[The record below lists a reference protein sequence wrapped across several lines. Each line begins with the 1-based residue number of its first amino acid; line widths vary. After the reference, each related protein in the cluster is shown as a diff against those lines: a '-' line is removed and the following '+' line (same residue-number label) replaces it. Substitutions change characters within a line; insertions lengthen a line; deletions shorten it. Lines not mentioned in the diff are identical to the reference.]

1 MRSESL
7 EQVGSLEEAASAFV
21 ALRPRLFGIAYRM
34 LGSAAEA
41 DDIVQEAWLRWQ
53 NTDRSIIDNPSAFL
67 AQITTRL
74 AINVAQSARAR
85 REAYIGPWLPEPVDT
100 SSDPT
105 VGAERGEA
113 LELAF
118 LLLLERLTP
127 TERAAYVLREAFVY
141 PYAQIAD
148 ILQLSPANVRQLVSR
163 ARKHVSAARREPID
177 KIEHRRLLT
186 AFVTAAQTGNV
197 AALENLFAAD
207 VVSSSD
213 GGGVRG
219 AARFPLVGSARVVK
233 FIAAFAPRFWPGAD
247 ITWVEANGH
256 AGVLVPRG
264 RTGVTLLTIEASP
277 QGIHHLMWLVNPA
290 KLDAFARSRSRGRHT
305 PDRV

>member
-7 EQVGSLEEAASAFV
+7 EDLEEAASAFV
-21 ALRPRLFGIAYRM
+21 VLRPRLFGIAYRM

-41 DDIVQEAWLRWQ
+41 EDIVQETWLRWQ
-53 NTDRSIIDNPSAFL
+53 NTDRSTIENPSAFL
-67 AQITTRL
+67 ALITTRL

-105 VGAERGEA
+105 IGAERGEA

-141 PYAQIAD
+141 PYPQIAD

-186 AFVTAAQTGNV
+186 AFLTAAQTGNV

-213 GGGVRG
+213 GDGIRG
-219 AARFPLVGSARVVK
+219 AARIPLVGGPRVAK
-233 FIAAFAPRFWPGAD
+233 YIAAFAPRFWPGSD
-247 ITWVEANGH
+247 FTWVEANGNP
-256 AGVLVPRG
+256 GVLVPGG
-264 RTGVTLLTIEASP
+264 RTGVALLSIEASP
-277 QGIHHLMWLVNPA
+277 QGIHHLMWIVNPA
-290 KLDAFARSRSRGRHT
+290 KLDAFARSRSRGGPT
-305 PDRV
+305 PKRV

>member
-1 MRSESL
+1 MRTQSL
-7 EQVGSLEEAASAFV
+7 DQASALEEAASAFV
-21 ALRPRLFGIAYRM
+21 VLRPRLFGIAYRM

-41 DDIVQEAWLRWQ
+41 EDVLQEAWLRWQ
-53 NTDRSIIDNPSAFL
+53 TTDRSTIENPSAFL
-67 AQITTRL
+67 ALITTRL
-74 AINVAQSARAR
+74 AINVAHSARMR

-118 LLLLERLTP
+118 LLLLERLSP

-141 PYAQIAD
+141 PYAQIAE
-148 ILQLSPANVRQLVSR
+148 ILQLSSANVRQLVSR
-163 ARKHVSAARREPID
+163 ARKHLTAVRREPID

-186 AFVTAAQTGNV
+186 VFLAAAQTGNV
-197 AALENLFAAD
+197 AALEDLFAAD

-219 AARFPLVGSARVVK
+219 AARFPLVGCARVVK

-247 ITWVEANGH
+247 LTWVEANGR

-264 RTGVTLLTIEASP
+264 RSGVTFLTIEASP
-277 QGIHHLMWLVNPA
+277 QGIHHLMWIVNPA
-290 KLDAFARSRSRGRHT
+290 KLDAFERSRSWGR
-305 PDRV
+305 